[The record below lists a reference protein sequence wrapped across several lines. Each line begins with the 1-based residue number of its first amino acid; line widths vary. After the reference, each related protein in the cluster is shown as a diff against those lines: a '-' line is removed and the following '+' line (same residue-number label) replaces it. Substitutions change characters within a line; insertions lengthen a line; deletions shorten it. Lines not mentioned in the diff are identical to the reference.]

1 MKRTD
6 LAYIA
11 GLFDGEGNIGIV
23 KRRNH
28 PHATTPIYHLVAR
41 VGMVDEIIPRWLQM
55 AFGGYIHRR
64 RRPDPKHRDVY
75 TWSVGY
81 GTAADFLK
89 TILPFLKLKKPQ
101 AELALEF
108 QSGKV
113 IGCPRTVVGQFLR
126 KREEELVV
134 EEAQYILMRSLKR

>member
-23 KRRNH
+23 KRRH
-28 PHATTPIYHLVAR
+28 LAGRTVPTYHLVAR

-55 AFGGYIHRR
+55 AFGGYIHHRKR
-64 RRPDPKHRDVY
+64 LDPKHRDVY

-81 GTAADFLK
+81 NTATDFLK
-89 TILPFLKLKKPQ
+89 TILPFLKLKRPQ
-101 AELALEF
+101 AELAIKF
-108 QSGKV
+108 QSERGHSGGQAGKH
-113 IGCPRTVVGQFLR
+113 GNAFKTEQAKVVD
-126 KREEELVV
+126 
-134 EEAQYILMRSLKR
+134 EAEYILMRSLKR

>member
-11 GLFDGEGNIGIV
+11 GLFDGEGNICIV
-23 KRRNH
+23 KRQHHSGRTV
-28 PHATTPIYHLVAR
+28 PAYHLVAR

-81 GTAADFLK
+81 GAAADFLK
-89 TILPFLKLKKPQ
+89 IILPFLKLKKPQ
-101 AELALEF
+101 AELAIKF
-108 QSGKV
+108 QSERIHTRGQTGKL
-113 IGCPRTVVGQFLR
+113 GNAFKTEQAKVVD
-126 KREEELVV
+126 
-134 EEAQYILMRSLKR
+134 EAEYILMRSLKR